1 MFAAKL
7 SFECIP
13 LASSSTLL
21 AQLQII
27 ELVNSVQPY
36 TLKEAGYLL
45 LVSNPRFVFSSDW
58 NKLTKT
64 AQQQIKATF
73 NPSNVKH
80 RN

>member
-1 MFAAKL
+1 MSKSKIMNLIPCKLTRLNLMFAAKL

-45 LVSNPRFVFSSDW
+45 LVSNPRFVFSSD
-58 NKLTKT
+58 
-64 AQQQIKATF
+64 
-73 NPSNVKH
+73 
-80 RN
+80 